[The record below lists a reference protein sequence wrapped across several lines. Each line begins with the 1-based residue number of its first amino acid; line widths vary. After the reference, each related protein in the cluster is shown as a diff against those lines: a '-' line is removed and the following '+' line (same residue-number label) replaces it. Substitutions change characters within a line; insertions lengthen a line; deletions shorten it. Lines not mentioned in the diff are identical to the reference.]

1 MLQVIYDFTKENGF
15 KPLNFTVHPTD
26 WAVIAYTGEDADGMP
41 HGSGQP
47 QWRVAYVE
55 PPDLPDS
62 KEEILDRAHERLQ
75 RYVKGSKNFKITRAE
90 PYWLHQR
97 CAAQAR
103 KGRILL
109 AGDALHVS
117 SRGCKTRLVC

>member
-1 MLQVIYDFTKENGF
+1 LQVIYDFANENGLNL
-15 KPLNFTVHPTD
+15 LNFTVHPTD
-26 WAVIAYTGEDADGMP
+26 WAVIVYTGEDADGMP
-41 HGSGQP
+41 HGLGQP

-62 KEEILDRAHERLQ
+62 KEEILDRARERLQ
-75 RYVKGSKNFKITRAE
+75 RYVKGSKHVKITRAE

-103 KGRILL
+103 KGRVLL

-117 SRGCKTRLVC
+117 SRGCKARLVC

>member
-1 MLQVIYDFTKENGF
+1 LQVIYDFVKDNDF
-15 KPLNFTVHPTD
+15 KPLKFTVHPKV

-55 PPDLPDS
+55 PSDLPDS
-62 KEEILDRAHERLQ
+62 KEEILHTAHERLQ
-75 RYVKGSKNFKITRAE
+75 RYVRGRKDLMITRVE

-97 CAAQAR
+97 YTAQAR
-103 KGRILL
+103 KGIVLL
-109 AGDALHVS
+109 EGGALHVS
-117 SRGCKTRLVC
+117 SRGCKTMLVY